1 MKKLMTIAL
10 FGDGIAFY
18 WMKEGIDA
26 KSSIEV
32 RYRVLTVC

>member
-18 WMKEGIDA
+18 WMKKWA
-26 KSSIEV
+26 SV
-32 RYRVLTVC
+32 RNPQ